1 MNGIE
6 SIIQTGQPMKAGSG
20 TVPEPLQ
27 NLMGLVKYLMSK
39 NQAAAAPPGGTI
51 AEGIAGAV
59 ASDMMPQAE
68 EPMMDEPD
76 IQDVRDTALPAMR
89 QDAMQ
94 DQRAMQEAAQQIQ
107 AQNRPPAGI
116 TSLDPDI
123 IPLRAGG
130 ILGYDDGGVVGFSPG
145 GLTPFN
151 AEFGGVEGSKY
162 QQLPYTS
169 RGEAE
174 YQQLPDE
181 PRVEA
186 FGPGG
191 KRGRFT
197 ADELR
202 QMGYPE
208 EEIKRR
214 FALQQGPAKAA
225 ATPATPPAAPAKPP
239 MNIVRAPNAPGGP
252 AAQAPAMAAP
262 PPEAPNPYEK
272 DVRAGLDRTFD
283 MEKPTAGGIAAER
296 KAALEAA
303 GIKGPAGQ
311 AAEQGIAQLEK
322 LFQQQEAAREED
334 KKGRAMRGLQEFLLA
349 GARGGK
355 AWQNLA
361 NAGRGGLAYKDRMKA
376 QDAAY
381 DKLKIEQQKL
391 MIDMKQAVEGARRAE
406 ANGDFKSYEDRM
418 NQYQQARR
426 AFENNQKQLAG
437 QAFQVAEQAAT
448 RREATAARRD
458 IADQQAK
465 MRAALAQGKG
475 VASLKPLSPRDELA
489 LRDDVRTKFFSGAV
503 TPEMR
508 QYLMQSEDGKRVLN
522 DIANKRVKYDP
533 NAGWGAAEP
542 AIARAAEL
550 YRRDLMSS
558 IGRGSG
564 IPSADQALRD
574 LAGGSQ

>member
-130 ILGYDDGGVVGFSPG
+130 ILGYDDGGVVGFSG
-145 GLTPFN
+145 GGMGISP
-151 AEFGGVEGSKY
+151 EFGGMEVAGA
-162 QQLPYTS
+162 T
-169 RGEAE
+169 EA
-174 YQQLPDE
+174 E

-239 MNIVRAPNAPGGP
+239 MNIVRAPNAPSAP

-272 DVRAGLDRTFD
+272 DVRSALDRTFD

-322 LFQQQEAAREED
+322 LFAQQEAAREEE

-349 GARGGK
+349 GARGDK
-355 AWQNLA
+355 AWKNFA

-508 QYLMQSEDGKRVLN
+508 QYLLKMDAASNTDAGRRVLN

-533 NAGWGAAEP
+533 RVGWGDAEAA
-542 AIARAAEL
+542 IQRASEL

>member
-94 DQRAMQEAAQQIQ
+94 DQRAMEEAAQQIQ

-130 ILGYDDGGVVGFSPG
+130 ILGYDDGGVVGFSG
-145 GLTPFN
+145 GGMGISP
-151 AEFGGVEGSKY
+151 EFGGMEVAGA
-162 QQLPYTS
+162 T
-169 RGEAE
+169 EA
-174 YQQLPDE
+174 E

-191 KRGRFT
+191 KRGMFT
-197 ADELR
+197 ATELR

-225 ATPATPPAAPAKPP
+225 TPATPPAAPAKPP
-239 MNIVRAPNAPGGP
+239 MPIVRVPSAPGGP

-272 DVRAGLDRTFD
+272 DVRAALDSKFD
-283 MEKPTAGGIAAER
+283 MEKPTAGGVAAER

-322 LFQQQEAAREED
+322 LFAQQEAAREEE

-349 GARGGK
+349 GARGDK
-355 AWQNLA
+355 AWKNFA

-406 ANGDFKSYEDRM
+406 ANGDFKLYEDRM

-437 QAFQVAEQAAT
+437 QALQVAEQGAT

-475 VASLKPLSPRDELA
+475 VASLKPPSLRDTLA
-489 LRDDVRTKFFSGAV
+489 LNQDVNSKFFSGMV

-533 NAGWGAAEP
+533 NVGWGAAEP
-542 AIARAAEL
+542 AITRAAAM
-550 YRRDLMSS
+550 YKRDLMAST
-558 IGRGSG
+558 GRESG

-574 LAGGSQ
+574 LLGGEQ

>member
-39 NQAAAAPPGGTI
+39 NQAAAAPPGGTV

-59 ASDMMPQAE
+59 ASDMMPQE
-68 EPMMDEPD
+68 QEPMMDEGMAEPD
-76 IQDVRDTALPAMR
+76 IQDVRDTAIPAM
-89 QDAMQ
+89 QQNAMQ

-130 ILGYDDGGVVGFSPG
+130 ILGYDDGGAVGFSPG

-151 AEFGGVEGSKY
+151 AEFGGMEVAGATE
-162 QQLPYTS
+162 
-169 RGEAE
+169 E
-174 YQQLPDE
+174 E

-225 ATPATPPAAPAKPP
+225 TPATPPAAPAKPP

-252 AAQAPAMAAP
+252 GGAQTPAMAAA

-272 DVRAGLDRTFD
+272 DVRAALDSKFD
-283 MEKPTAGGIAAER
+283 MEKPTAGGITAER
-296 KAALEAA
+296 KAVLEAA

-334 KKGRAMRGLQEFLLA
+334 KKSRAMRGLQEYLLA

-361 NAGRGGLAYKDRMKA
+361 NAGRGGLAYEDRMKA

-508 QYLMQSEDGKRVLN
+508 QYLTQTEDGKRVLN

-533 NAGWGAAEP
+533 RVGWGAAEP
-542 AIARAAEL
+542 AIARAAAM
-550 YRRDLMSS
+550 YKRDLMAS
-558 IGRGSG
+558 IGRGSEV
-564 IPSADQALRD
+564 PSVEQALRD

>member
-94 DQRAMQEAAQQIQ
+94 DQRAMEEAAQQIQ

-130 ILGYDDGGVVGFSPG
+130 ILGYDDGGVVGFSG
-145 GLTPFN
+145 GGMGISP
-151 AEFGGVEGSKY
+151 EFGGMEVAGA
-162 QQLPYTS
+162 T
-169 RGEAE
+169 EA
-174 YQQLPDE
+174 E

-191 KRGRFT
+191 KRGMFT
-197 ADELR
+197 ATELR

-225 ATPATPPAAPAKPP
+225 TPATPPAAPAKPP
-239 MNIVRAPNAPGGP
+239 MPIVRVPSAPGGP

-272 DVRAGLDRTFD
+272 DVRAALDSKFD
-283 MEKPTAGGIAAER
+283 MEKPTAGGVAAER

-322 LFQQQEAAREED
+322 LFAQQEAAREEE

-349 GARGGK
+349 GARGDK
-355 AWQNLA
+355 AWKNFA

-406 ANGDFKSYEDRM
+406 ANGDFKLYEDRM

-437 QAFQVAEQAAT
+437 QALQVAEQGAT

-475 VASLKPLSPRDELA
+475 VASLKPPSLRDTLA
-489 LRDDVRTKFFSGAV
+489 LNQDVNSKFFSGMV

-533 NAGWGAAEP
+533 NVGWGAAEP
-542 AIARAAEL
+542 AITRAAAI
-550 YRRDLMSS
+550 YKRDLMAST
-558 IGRGSG
+558 GRESG

-574 LAGGSQ
+574 LLGGEQ

>member
-39 NQAAAAPPGGTI
+39 NQATAAPPGGTI

-130 ILGYDDGGVVGFSPG
+130 ILGYDDGGVVRFSG
-145 GLTPFN
+145 GGMGISP
-151 AEFGGVEGSKY
+151 EFGGMEVAGA
-162 QQLPYTS
+162 T
-169 RGEAE
+169 EA
-174 YQQLPDE
+174 E

-191 KRGRFT
+191 KRGMFT
-197 ADELR
+197 ATELR

-272 DVRAGLDRTFD
+272 DVRAALDRTFD
-283 MEKPTAGGIAAER
+283 MEKPTAEGIAAER

-355 AWQNLA
+355 AWQNLV

-391 MIDMKQAVEGARRAE
+391 MIEMRQAVEDARRAE
-406 ANGDFKSYEDRM
+406 ANGDFKSYEARMDR
-418 NQYQQARR
+418 YQQLRK
-426 AFENNQKQLAG
+426 AFDNNQTQLAG

-465 MRAALAQGKG
+465 MRAAVAQGKG

-489 LRDDVRTKFFSGAV
+489 LRDDVRNKFFSGAV

-508 QYLMQSEDGKRVLN
+508 QYLMQSEDGRRVLN

-533 NAGWGAAEP
+533 RVGWGDAEAA
-542 AIARAAEL
+542 IQRASEL

-558 IGRGSG
+558 IGRESG
-564 IPSADQALRD
+564 IPSVEQALRD

>member
-130 ILGYDDGGVVGFSPG
+130 ILGYDDGGVVGFSG
-145 GLTPFN
+145 GGMGISP
-151 AEFGGVEGSKY
+151 EFGGMEVAGA
-162 QQLPYTS
+162 T
-169 RGEAE
+169 EA
-174 YQQLPDE
+174 E

-239 MNIVRAPNAPGGP
+239 MNIVRAPNAPSAP

-272 DVRAGLDRTFD
+272 DVRSALDRTFD

-322 LFQQQEAAREED
+322 LFAQQEAAREEE

-355 AWQNLA
+355 AWQNLV

-437 QAFQVAEQAAT
+437 QAFQVAEQGAT

-508 QYLMQSEDGKRVLN
+508 QYLLKMDAASNTDAGRRVLN

-533 NAGWGAAEP
+533 RVGWGDAEAA
-542 AIARAAEL
+542 IQRASEL

>member
-130 ILGYDDGGVVGFSPG
+130 ILGYDDGGVVGFSG
-145 GLTPFN
+145 GGMGISP
-151 AEFGGVEGSKY
+151 EFGGMEVAGA
-162 QQLPYTS
+162 T
-169 RGEAE
+169 EA
-174 YQQLPDE
+174 E

-239 MNIVRAPNAPGGP
+239 MNIVRAPNAPSAP

-272 DVRAGLDRTFD
+272 DVRSALDRTFD

-322 LFQQQEAAREED
+322 LFAQQEAAREEE

-355 AWQNLA
+355 AWQNLV

-508 QYLMQSEDGKRVLN
+508 QYLLKMDAASNTDAGRRVLN

-533 NAGWGAAEP
+533 RVGWGDAEAA
-542 AIARAAEL
+542 IQRASEL

>member
-1 MNGIE
+1 M
-6 SIIQTGQPMKAGSG
+6 
-20 TVPEPLQ
+20 
-27 NLMGLVKYLMSK
+27 
-39 NQAAAAPPGGTI
+39 
-51 AEGIAGAV
+51 
-59 ASDMMPQAE
+59 
-68 EPMMDEPD
+68 
-76 IQDVRDTALPAMR
+76 
-89 QDAMQ
+89 
-94 DQRAMQEAAQQIQ
+94 
-107 AQNRPPAGI
+107 
-116 TSLDPDI
+116 
-123 IPLRAGG
+123 
-130 ILGYDDGGVVGFSPG
+130 
-145 GLTPFN
+145 
-151 AEFGGVEGSKY
+151 
-162 QQLPYTS
+162 
-169 RGEAE
+169 
-174 YQQLPDE
+174 
-181 PRVEA
+181 
-186 FGPGG
+186 
-191 KRGRFT
+191 FT
-197 ADELR
+197 AAELR

-214 FALQQGPAKAA
+214 FAAQAPR
-225 ATPATPPAAPAKPP
+225 PAAPAAAAPAAPARPP
-239 MNIVRAPNAPGGP
+239 VQITKVPSAPGGP

-262 PPEAPNPYEK
+262 PPEAANPYEK
-272 DVRAGLDRTFD
+272 YVQSALDRKFD
-283 MEKPTAGGIAAER
+283 MPEPSAAGIAAER

-322 LFQQQEAAREED
+322 LFAQQEAAREEE

-355 AWQNLA
+355 TWQNWV

-391 MIDMKQAVEGARRAE
+391 MIEMRQAVEDARRAE
-406 ANGDFKSYEDRM
+406 ANGDFKSYEARMDR
-418 NQYQQARR
+418 YQQLRK
-426 AFENNQKQLAG
+426 AFDNNQMQLAG
-437 QAFQVAEQAAT
+437 QAFQTAEQAAT

-465 MRAALAQGKG
+465 MRAALAQGRG
-475 VASLKPLSPRDELA
+475 LASLKPLSPRDELA

-508 QYLMQSEDGKRVLN
+508 QYLLKMDAAGNTDVGRRVLN
-522 DIANKRVKYDP
+522 DIANKRIKYDP
-533 NAGWGAAEP
+533 NVGWGDAEAA
-542 AIARAAEL
+542 IQRASEL

>member
-1 MNGIE
+1 
-6 SIIQTGQPMKAGSG
+6 
-20 TVPEPLQ
+20 
-27 NLMGLVKYLMSK
+27 
-39 NQAAAAPPGGTI
+39 
-51 AEGIAGAV
+51 
-59 ASDMMPQAE
+59 
-68 EPMMDEPD
+68 MMDEPD

-130 ILGYDDGGVVGFSPG
+130 ILGYDDGGVVGFSG
-145 GLTPFN
+145 GGMGISP
-151 AEFGGVEGSKY
+151 EFGGMEVAGA
-162 QQLPYTS
+162 T
-169 RGEAE
+169 EA
-174 YQQLPDE
+174 E

-239 MNIVRAPNAPGGP
+239 MNIVRAPNAPSAP

-272 DVRAGLDRTFD
+272 DVRSALDRTFD

-322 LFQQQEAAREED
+322 LFAQQEAAREEE

-355 AWQNLA
+355 AWQNLV

-508 QYLMQSEDGKRVLN
+508 QYLLKMDAASNTDAGRRVLN

-533 NAGWGAAEP
+533 RVGWGDAEAA
-542 AIARAAEL
+542 IQRASEL

>member
-6 SIIQTGQPMKAGSG
+6 SIIQTGQPMKSGSG

-27 NLMGLVKYLMSK
+27 NLMGLVKYLMTK
-39 NQAAAAPPGGTI
+39 NQAVTAPPGGTV

-59 ASDMMPQAE
+59 ASDMMPQPEA
-68 EPMMDEPD
+68 PTPD
-76 IQDVRDTALPAMR
+76 IEDVRDTALPAIR

-94 DQRAMQEAAQQIQ
+94 DQRAMQQAAQQIQ
-107 AQNRPPAGI
+107 DQNRPPGGI
-116 TSLDPDI
+116 TDLDPDI
-123 IPLRAGG
+123 VPLRAGG
-130 ILGYDDGGVVGFSPG
+130 ILGYDDDDDAIGFAGGGMGISP
-145 GLTPFN
+145 
-151 AEFGGVEGSKY
+151 EFGGMEVAGATE
-162 QQLPYTS
+162 T
-169 RGEAE
+169 
-174 YQQLPDE
+174 E

-191 KRGRFT
+191 KRGMFT
-197 ADELR
+197 AAELR

-214 FALQQGPAKAA
+214 FAAQAPR
-225 ATPATPPAAPAKPP
+225 PAAPAAAAPAAPARPP
-239 MNIVRAPNAPGGP
+239 VQITKVPNVPGAPGP
-252 AAQAPAMAAP
+252 AQAPAMAAP
-262 PPEAPNPYEK
+262 PPEAANPYEK
-272 DVRAGLDRTFD
+272 YVQSALDRKFD
-283 MEKPTAGGIAAER
+283 MPEPSAAGIAAER

-311 AAEQGIAQLEK
+311 ATEQGIAQLEK
-322 LFQQQEAAREED
+322 LFAQQEAAREEE

-361 NAGRGGLAYKDRMKA
+361 NAGRGGLAYEDRMRT

-381 DKLKIEQQKL
+381 NKLKVEQQRL
-391 MIDMKQAVEGARRAE
+391 MIEMRQAVDDARRAE
-406 ANGDFKSYEDRM
+406 ANGDFKSYEARM
-418 NQYQQARR
+418 NQYQQLRK
-426 AFENNQKQLAG
+426 AFDNNQMQLAG
-437 QAFQVAEQAAT
+437 QAFQTAEQAAT

-475 VASLKPLSPRDELA
+475 VASLKPPSLRDTLA
-489 LRDDVRTKFFSGAV
+489 LNQDVNSKFFSGMV

-542 AIARAAEL
+542 AIARAAAM
-550 YRRDLMSS
+550 YKRDLMAST
-558 IGRGSG
+558 GRESG

-574 LAGGSQ
+574 LLGGEQ